1 MTCGA
6 NPATNGVN
14 AMKAKKPQKT
24 RASISTLDSK
34 DSLRNRKLPQDPS
47 GDFKRGAARAKK
59 VIALYE
65 KLSPGLDVEFL
76 VSNIVRD
83 LICLSACVPELG
95 NVDEESVFAMETYL
109 DFAAENMW
117 EAWWYDDL
125 ETARVAAERMVYPD
139 LK

>member
-1 MTCGA
+1 
-6 NPATNGVN
+6 
-14 AMKAKKPQKT
+14 MKTKKPKQT
-24 RASISTLDSK
+24 RASTPTPVFK
-34 DSLRNRKLPQDPS
+34 AKPKNRKLLPDPY

-65 KLSPGLDVEFL
+65 KLNPGLDGEFL

-83 LICLSACVPELG
+83 LICLSAHNPKLG
-95 NVDEESVFAMETYL
+95 NVDAECVFAMDTYL

-117 EAWWYDDL
+117 EAGWYDDM
-125 ETARVAAERMVYPD
+125 ESAREAAEKMVYPD